1 MMALALTI
9 GAQAQQDDGMDAML
23 AAMIAAK
30 VHQDSIDTSSLV
42 AVYDYECQTQDAD
55 GKAVTDKMKVCLQ
68 VGQHCT
74 RSYPYRK
81 FRKEREWAKG
91 EEFRKLYNEQP
102 FICLKHYHFVMSA
115 ATGKGGLSSKLIPD
129 FYAETAALTKNYLMS
144 LKKDITHFCSM
155 FDYRSQG
162 QEWGTSIDAIERS
175 TDFLTG
181 KG

>member
-1 MMALALTI
+1 MTIEFYMAVIATLT
-9 GAQAQQDDGMDAML
+9 L
-23 AAMIAAK
+23 
-30 VHQDSIDTSSLV
+30 LV
-42 AVYDYECQTQDAD
+42 AVIALVRKQQGFQSEKKTIR
-55 GKAVTDKMKVCLQ
+55 L
-68 VGQHCT
+68 
-74 RSYPYRK
+74 YP
-81 FRKEREWAKG
+81 E
-91 EEFRKLYNEQP
+91 KL
-102 FICLKHYHFVMSA
+102 
-115 ATGKGGLSSKLIPD
+115 GGLSSKLIPD